1 MAIDPH
7 YEDGFYDNED
17 AYLAAEDARAEY
29 RAFREAEELE
39 SELESDELESD
50 ELETELEEGDWEAI
64 ADSERDG
71 YGFYDPNEGC
81 YDDLD

>member
-1 MAIDPH
+1 MAFDPH
-7 YEDGFYDNED
+7 HEDGFYDNED
-17 AYLAAEDARAEY
+17 AYFAAEDARAEY

-39 SELESDELESD
+39 SELESN

-71 YGFYDPNEGC
+71 YGYFDPNEGC

>member
-17 AYLAAEDARAEY
+17 AYFAAEDARAEY
-29 RAFREAEELE
+29 RAFRETEELE
-39 SELESDELESD
+39 ADDYFDTEDALLES
-50 ELETELEEGDWEAI
+50 ELEEGDWEPI
-64 ADSERDG
+64 TDSERDG
-71 YGFYDPNEGC
+71 YGYFDPNEGC